1 MAKNIKWQFLN
12 AINENFVEGMDKH
25 SIKAAEE
32 MDGTRIFSYA
42 DREGLKDVSG
52 NFCNWMKENH
62 PGIKFVK
69 DIKAEHIQGFLNEKA
84 DTCSKATLEQYA
96 SKFRKLENI
105 VNATYGTKK
114 SQANYR
120 GFIIP
125 TGVENTK
132 IRSVAMSK
140 EDFKKI
146 EQAFENSTSKA
157 KVALQLGEKLG
168 LRVSEITKLQGRD
181 IDLKNGKIHVIDGKG
196 GRDRKVP
203 IRAEDRAYFA
213 DLKARTGDRE
223 RICPM
228 QHNSVNRAINR
239 KMKDLGIASKY
250 RDTSIHAI
258 RKMYAQTE
266 FERFRAEGKTINEAL
281 GEVSEQLGHSKDRK
295 ELMQQYVL
303 RIK

>member
-12 AINENFVEGMDKH
+12 AINDNFVEGMDKH
-25 SIKAAEE
+25 SIKADGE
-32 MDGTRIFSYA
+32 MDNTRIFSYA

-52 NFCNWMKENH
+52 NFSNWMKENH

-84 DTCSKATLEQYA
+84 NTCSKATLEQYA

-105 VNATYGTKK
+105 VNKTYKAK
-114 SQANYR
+114 NNQADYK
-120 GFIIP
+120 GFVVP
-125 TGVENTK
+125 AAVENTK

-140 EDFKKI
+140 EDFKKL

-157 KVALQLGEKLG
+157 KVAIELGEKLG
-168 LRVSEITKLQGRD
+168 LRVSEITKLQGKD
-181 IDLKNGKIHVIDGKG
+181 IDLDKGVVHVIDGKG
-196 GRDRKVP
+196 GRDRNVP
-203 IRAEDRAYFA
+203 IRAQDRAYFV
-213 DLKARTGDRE
+213 DLKARTGEKE
-223 RICPM
+223 RICPV
-228 QHNSVNRAINR
+228 QHNSINRAINR
-239 KMKDLGIASKY
+239 KMNDLGIASKY

-266 FERFRAEGKTINEAL
+266 YDRLRAEGKTIDKAL
-281 GEVSEQLGHSKDRK
+281 GEVSEQLGHSENRK
-295 ELMQQYVL
+295 ALMREYVL